1 MYKYI
6 LKNKIVF
13 ESIMTEFSSHSLVM
27 VSRVGGLMGLG
38 PDTVREGAGEDFPL
52 PFVGDFASLP
62 FPFPTAFC

>member
-1 MYKYI
+1 
-6 LKNKIVF
+6 
-13 ESIMTEFSSHSLVM
+13 M
-27 VSRVGGLMGLG
+27 VSIVGGLMGLG